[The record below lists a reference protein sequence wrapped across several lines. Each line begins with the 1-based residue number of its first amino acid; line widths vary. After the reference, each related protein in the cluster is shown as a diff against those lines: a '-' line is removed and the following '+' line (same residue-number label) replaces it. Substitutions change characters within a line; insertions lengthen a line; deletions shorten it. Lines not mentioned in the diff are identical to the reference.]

1 MEPWTQR
8 QEVKS
13 LFELSIKI
21 GNVLQSYVKCVNQ
34 GVLVDIFSNFVLS
47 D

>member
-8 QEVKS
+8 QEVMS
-13 LFELSIKI
+13 LFELSTKI

-34 GVLVDIFSNFVLS
+34 GAKEVLVDIFCNF